1 MSTELNIIQNYILGG
16 GVQPEKSS
24 RNIKGTGAVKKAV
37 RKNK

>member
-1 MSTELNIIQNYILGG
+1 MSTELNIIQNYIPGG
-16 GVQPEKSS
+16 GQPEKSS

>member
-1 MSTELNIIQNYILGG
+1 MSTELNIIQNYILG